1 MRGAD
6 GLLPAMQALYRG
18 DKEEAARLLPA
29 DEELRTDEAAA
40 FGRVERL
47 RALLDENAER
57 VGEWS
62 PDGFAPLH
70 LAIFGGSLA
79 AAGLL
84 IERGA
89 DLEALSTASFARVRP
104 LGTAVF
110 VRSVPLAALLLDA
123 GADPNGPE
131 GDGST
136 ALEAAVQND
145 DTELIDLL
153 RARGARTRVGD

>member
-1 MRGAD
+1 
-6 GLLPAMQALYRG
+6 MQALYRG

-57 VGEWS
+57 VGESS
-62 PDGFAPLH
+62 PDGFTPLH
-70 LAIFGGSLA
+70 LAIFGGSLE

-89 DLEALSTASFARVRP
+89 DPRALDGVLARS
-104 LGTAVF
+104 G
-110 VRSVPLAALLLDA
+110 RSGRRCSSARCRSRAALDA
-123 GADPNGPE
+123 GADPNGSE
-131 GDGST
+131 EDGST
-136 ALEAAVQND
+136 GS
-145 DTELIDLL
+145 
-153 RARGARTRVGD
+153 RPPFRTTTAS